1 MKYPPANAHSPIH
14 CRALIV
20 MARESSVTSSPCSQ
34 TRYRGMCLSFGYHGV
49 NIELKPRLLPSSLA
63 IDVDV
68 IAEMVNRSTR
78 TMRDWL
84 SGWRII
90 RLHSVV
96 TGHTGNENAA
106 KLTCLIT
113 P

>member
-68 IAEMVNRSTR
+68 IAEMATRSIR
-78 TMRDWL
+78 TIQDWL
-84 SGWRII
+84 SIWRII
-90 RLHSVV
+90 RLHSMAAEL
-96 TGHTGNENAA
+96 TGNENAA
-106 KLTCLIT
+106 KLT
-113 P
+113 